1 MNDENQDSFE
11 LFADTLTITLG
22 CIIFIALLLVT
33 ITRSHQMD
41 KSDLFDFERR
51 SELLSRQISIAE
63 QSLASAEK
71 ALNSQASLT
80 TQAQDVLEYYEAQAH
95 SALAKFYHQTE
106 AQYANAL
113 ASENIRTQVFIT
125 KYPWMTETI
134 RSNIESLDARIDRA
148 FAEASKEAIAL
159 SVLREKAIKA
169 PIPLY
174 YLLKGDILYPVS
186 AGPYGANQHVS
197 WTRTGPQ
204 NVLGTAEKWQLSPI
218 EGLGLGGS
226 DAWAAL
232 QEDIEGL
239 TRDSESQ
246 VVLLVYEDS
255 FRLARELLAEL
266 SQEEVN
272 FSWRPFEME
281 QRIVMSKDGLPP
293 DSPF

>member
-41 KSDLFDFERR
+41 KSGLFDFERR
-51 SELLSRQISIAE
+51 SELLGRQISIAE
-63 QSLASAEK
+63 QSLATAEK
-71 ALNSQASLT
+71 ALDTEVSRTA
-80 TQAQDVLEYYEAQAH
+80 QAQEVLENYEARAR
-95 SALAKFYHQTE
+95 SALAKFYHQNE

-113 ASENIRTQVFIT
+113 ASENIRTKVFMT

-134 RSNIESLDARIDRA
+134 RSNIESLDERIDRA

-169 PIPLY
+169 PVPLY
-174 YLLKGDILYPVS
+174 YLLKGDVLYPVS
-186 AGPYGANQHVS
+186 AGPYGENQHVS
-197 WTRTGPQ
+197 WARTGPQ

-218 EGLGLGGS
+218 EGFGLRGS
-226 DAWAAL
+226 DAWATL
-232 QEDIEGL
+232 QKDIKSL

-255 FRLARELLAEL
+255 FRLAREILAEL
-266 SQEEVN
+266 SQEDVN
-272 FSWRPFEME
+272 FSWRPFELT
-281 QRIVMSKDGLPP
+281 QRIVMSKEGLPP
-293 DSPF
+293 ESPF